1 MSHSLKNLAILKN
14 MKPIIEYQDYHLFIR
29 DYYDDRK
36 RRSYFSWREFAKLAG
51 FASSTYL
58 RLVSEG
64 KSNLSR
70 VTMDRMVGAMEL
82 VGYEVPYF
90 KAMVNFCNAK
100 NETAKAK
107 FLGEM
112 QSIALEYKVRIVDKE
127 AVEYFDGWKNSVVR
141 ELAPLMRGAT
151 PGKMAKACCNEISA
165 AEVADSL
172 AFLTKAGFLKKDPSG
187 AYRQTEKNVVASKE
201 GMAYAVHAFQKKV
214 GDLGIEAI
222 ERFGADSRSISGIT
236 LTVNR
241 DSYER
246 IAREIDE
253 FRKRIIAIASDT
265 EDANRIYQMNL
276 QFFPMTWDV
285 NEIKEV

>member
-1 MSHSLKNLAILKN
+1 

-100 NETAKAK
+100 NETAKAE
-107 FLGEM
+107 F
-112 QSIALEYKVRIVDKE
+112 
-127 AVEYFDGWKNSVVR
+127 
-141 ELAPLMRGAT
+141 
-151 PGKMAKACCNEISA
+151 
-165 AEVADSL
+165 SL
-172 AFLTKAGFLKKDPSG
+172 ASSDVTVFARSLAATNFNSSEFLPAGF
-187 AYRQTEKNVVASKE
+187 A
-201 GMAYAVHAFQKKV
+201 AV
-214 GDLGIEAI
+214 
-222 ERFGADSRSISGIT
+222 S
-236 LTVNR
+236 
-241 DSYER
+241 
-246 IAREIDE
+246 
-253 FRKRIIAIASDT
+253 
-265 EDANRIYQMNL
+265 
-276 QFFPMTWDV
+276 
-285 NEIKEV
+285 